1 MGRVPGDSTSEHTNK
16 HSLQLENVLT
26 DFFKKNIHP
35 KKYFS
40 QLLPWFLC
48 GDYRTKHNS
57 SLFNSIIIG
66 QAAWKT
72 NPTLFFKKPSNSKI

>member
-1 MGRVPGDSTSEHTNK
+1 MELNQTQDEARYYRRQFTGQMCQSMGRVPGDSTSEHTNK

-40 QLLPWFLC
+40 QLLP
-48 GDYRTKHNS
+48 
-57 SLFNSIIIG
+57 
-66 QAAWKT
+66 
-72 NPTLFFKKPSNSKI
+72 

>member
-1 MGRVPGDSTSEHTNK
+1 MELNQTQDEARYYRRQFTGQSVRAWAAVPGDSTSEHTNK

-40 QLLPWFLC
+40 QLLP
-48 GDYRTKHNS
+48 
-57 SLFNSIIIG
+57 
-66 QAAWKT
+66 
-72 NPTLFFKKPSNSKI
+72 